1 MGRNTDATN
10 RLQFN
15 VPTGAEQE
23 FSINGVQKLLLN
35 ASGLTVTDA
44 LEIDGNLDHDGSN
57 VGLYGAAPVA
67 QASKINDPSGG
78 ATQDA
83 EARTAINALID
94 TLEGI
99 GIASAV

>member
-1 MGRNTDATN
+1 MT
-10 RLQFN
+10 
-15 VPTGAEQE
+15 
-23 FSINGVQKLLLN
+23 LN
-35 ASGLTVTDA
+35 ATGLSVVNA
-44 LEIDGNLDHDGSN
+44 LEIDGDLDHDGSN

-78 ATQDA
+78 GTIDA

-99 GIASAV
+99 GIASAA